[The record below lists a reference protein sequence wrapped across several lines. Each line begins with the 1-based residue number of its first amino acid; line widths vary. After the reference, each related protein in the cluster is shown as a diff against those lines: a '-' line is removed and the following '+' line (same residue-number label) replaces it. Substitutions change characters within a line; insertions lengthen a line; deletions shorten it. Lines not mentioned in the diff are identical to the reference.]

1 MEGLKLYRKRIIP
14 AECVFLKDDF
24 LLYRDSDVIVT
35 RWRTLRPKKTL
46 SHGYSCYFP
55 ERGFKVSKFYDHE
68 DRLISWY
75 CDIIQT
81 DHTIEDG
88 TDIYVFTDL
97 LADVVVYPDGRV
109 RVVDLDEL
117 ADAQRDHLIQPD
129 ELQRALR
136 HLDRLLKIIYKGAFD
151 TLQKYINTAEEK
163 DRAEH
168 PWHPGED

>member
-109 RVVDLDEL
+109 RGKMGHTERSGNGL
-117 ADAQRDHLIQPD
+117 
-129 ELQRALR
+129 
-136 HLDRLLKIIYKGAFD
+136 YKNVPG
-151 TLQKYINTAEEK
+151 KYDMKMFESAVK
-163 DRAEH
+163 YFK
-168 PWHPGED
+168 

>member
-81 DHTIEDG
+81 DHRQHTTVTGTAVNSNVIIFPED
-88 TDIYVFTDL
+88 TVIHLFSQITPDIACRRMACHQIF
-97 LADVVVYPDGRV
+97 V
-109 RVVDLDEL
+109 R
-117 ADAQRDHLIQPD
+117 
-129 ELQRALR
+129 
-136 HLDRLLKIIYKGAFD
+136 KINLFIIA
-151 TLQKYINTAEEK
+151 
-163 DRAEH
+163 
-168 PWHPGED
+168 P